1 MARSIW
7 TACVVVCAISLVAC
21 SASTGEHLGE
31 SSARVDT
38 YPECGAVQTTI
49 DGIEARSN
57 AMNGNPDDCD
67 ADGTKAN
74 SKDAVGERWQCV
86 ELAQRY
92 FSQHFKIDLRG
103 MAHVGGAKDFCT
115 MSATGR
121 VSVHAKDSGYTPVHG
136 DLLVMTGGTYGHVAV
151 IDTVGDGTVGVVEQ
165 NASAGGRATHA
176 LTEKAI
182 GCFIHAAPPPPPDP
196 ENPCATQTNSYDA
209 WYCGGHDG
217 VTGERS
223 SRFHCVG
230 HKTVASEFCSSGC
243 NETSDLGDDT
253 CAVSTSGE
261 SCDCNGT
268 YVDGSLSSSHTCG
281 RVICGSGGDLLIC
294 RPWGYSDAGTT
305 CL

>member
-7 TACVVVCAISLVAC
+7 TACVVVCAISAVAC

-31 SSARVDT
+31 SSARIDD

-49 DGIEARSN
+49 DGIEAGSN
-57 AMNGNPDDCD
+57 AKNGNYLNCD
-67 ADGTKAN
+67 EDGTHAN
-74 SKDAVGERWQCV
+74 SNDSVGSRWQCV

-92 FSQHFKIDLRG
+92 FAQHFNIDLRG
-103 MAHVGGAKDFCT
+103 ATQVNSAAQFCDKTYGGRLSLHKA
-115 MSATGR
+115 
-121 VSVHAKDSGYTPVHG
+121 DSDYVPVHG
-136 DLLVMTGGTYGHVAV
+136 DLVVMTTGTDGHVAV
-151 IDTVGDGTVGVVEQ
+151 IDTVTDGKIGIVEQ
-165 NASAGGRATHA
+165 NASAGGRATKDR
-176 LTEKAI
+176 TDKGI

-209 WYCGGHDG
+209 WYCGGNDG
-217 VTGERS
+217 VMGDRS

-243 NETSDLGDDT
+243 NANPGLADDV

-268 YVDGSLSSSHTCG
+268 YVDGSQSSSHTCG

-294 RPWGYSDAGTT
+294 RPWGYSDAGMK